1 MVRIVRIPIHEQSLD
16 GASPPGGEEAEKE
29 GKGAKRK

>member
-16 GASPPGGEEAEKE
+16 GATPPGGDDKQGEK
-29 GKGAKRK
+29 KK